1 MFDIFGTLVLVAVIA
16 LFGFLATR
24 TWRLK
29 NAALRW
35 LSVIISGLL
44 TLIGTAAL
52 GLAVVGFVKLNQR
65 HPNPVTDIKV
75 VATAVQIARGQ
86 RLAHNCASCHTPGDK
101 PPLSGVNFAQKFDL
115 TMMGRLYAP
124 NLTPGGNIDNWSDG
138 EVIRAIREGIHRNG
152 RSLLIMPTQTFSH
165 LSDEDVQAIVAY
177 LRSQPPTGKP
187 TPNNQFSVIGAIFT
201 NLIDFRTAG
210 PPVSKVT
217 APPVGTVE
225 YGKYMVDIIGCS
237 DCHGDRLQGKADN
250 GEPGPPPGPNLTRII
265 PQWIEAQFMTYF
277 NKGQLPGGGTVPILT
292 LPSGFS
298 EPRMP
303 WPTVR
308 AIATDAELKAMY
320 TYLHR
325 LSPVDGPSR

>member
-1 MFDIFGTLVLVAVIA
+1 MVAVIIF
-16 LFGFLATR
+16 FGFLATR
-24 TWRLK
+24 SWRLK
-29 NAALRW
+29 NPALRW
-35 LSVIISGLL
+35 VSTVVTGLL

-52 GLAVVGFVKLNQR
+52 GLALVGFVKLNQR
-65 HPNPVTDIKV
+65 HGNPVADIKV
-75 VATAVQIARGQ
+75 AVTAAQIARGQ

-115 TMMGRLYAP
+115 TMMGTLYAP
-124 NLTPGGNIDNWSDG
+124 NLTPGGNIDDWSDG
-138 EVIRAIREGIHRNG
+138 EVIRAIREGVHKNG
-152 RSLLIMPTQTFSH
+152 RSLLIMTTQAFSH
-165 LSDEDVQAIVAY
+165 LSDEDVQVIVAY

-187 TPNNQFSVIGAIFT
+187 TPDTRFSVIGAIFT
-201 NLIDFRTAG
+201 NLVDFRTAG
-210 PPVSKVT
+210 PPVAKVT
-217 APPVGTVE
+217 APPAGTVE

-237 DCHGDRLQGKADN
+237 DCHGDRLQGKADT
-250 GEPGPPPGPNLTRII
+250 GEPGPPPGPNLTRIV
-265 PQWIEAQFMTYF
+265 PQWTEEQFMTYF

-320 TYLHR
+320 DYLHG
-325 LSPVDGPSR
+325 LAPVDGPSR